1 MTKKNRTQLSTLA
14 ETPKK
19 KRFAEVDP
27 KDLRR
32 TVGGLRPTV
41 TSGQSTFNCD
51 DWCDCD

>member
-1 MTKKNRTQLSTLA
+1 MSKIKTRMSTLS
-14 ETPKK
+14 ETPKA
-19 KRFAEVDP
+19 KRFSEIDA

-41 TSGQSTFNCD
+41 TSGQSTTNCD